1 MTTKACSYGK
11 PLSSDE
17 LCFLQEHP
25 HEGKPPYL
33 LLPEGY
39 AVLAG
44 STCRVIPRLFLK
56 TVNWQIV
63 PRNIELF
70 TELAVLLGGDNDKP
84 SVIQRMGNDIVS
96 SIILLA
102 SFLGKLDGLV
112 VEPIR
117 IGCDAVGCEPL
128 EDIHT
133 KMTQWLVQLNYTD
146 SC

>member
-1 MTTKACSYGK
+1 M
-11 PLSSDE
+11 
-17 LCFLQEHP
+17 
-25 HEGKPPYL
+25 
-33 LLPEGY
+33 
-39 AVLAG
+39 
-44 STCRVIPRLFLK
+44 
-56 TVNWQIV
+56 
-63 PRNIELF
+63 
-70 TELAVLLGGDNDKP
+70 LLGGDNDKP